1 MNTAIAL
8 LLQAATSLLIGIGQN
23 ANFPYA
29 VRERA
34 VITAEHAVQISTQAE
49 AMPSIGF
56 SVPKN
61 TSIWPTTSDLMQA
74 PYRSADGSWV
84 PLGNSVQ
91 LMAPSTSFGD
101 INSDGLDDAAVIVK
115 QTTKDGSSR
124 YALAAML
131 NQDNILFNVADLP
144 LAPAV
149 EIYSHNIQ
157 GNQISIDMKIGD
169 TVRATYRYELLG
181 NQLIS
186 L

>member
-23 ANFPYA
+23 TKLPYT
-29 VRERA
+29 VREQA

-49 AMPSIGF
+49 AMSSIGF

-61 TSIWPTTSDLMQA
+61 TSVWPTSSDLMQA
-74 PYRSADGSWV
+74 PYRSVDGSWV
-84 PLGNSVQ
+84 PLGSSVQ
-91 LMAPSTSFGD
+91 LMAPDTSFGD
-101 INSDGLDDAAVIVK
+101 INSDGTDDAAVIVK
-115 QTTKDGSSR
+115 QTAKDGSSR

-131 NQDNILFNVADLP
+131 NQDNILFNIVDLP
-144 LAPAV
+144 LGPAV
-149 EIYSHNIQ
+149 EIYSHDIQ
-157 GNQISIDMKIGD
+157 NGQISIDMKIGD
-169 TVRATYRYELLG
+169 TARATYRYELLG

>member
-115 QTTKDGSSR
+115 QTTKDGGSR
-124 YALAAML
+124 YALAVML
-131 NQDNILFNVADLP
+131 NQ
-144 LAPAV
+144 
-149 EIYSHNIQ
+149 
-157 GNQISIDMKIGD
+157 KI
-169 TVRATYRYELLG
+169 VTYLRWCV
-181 NQLIS
+181 IV
-186 L
+186 